1 MRKYHFTYDISQSE
15 NYDEDKEFLLYLFHL
30 TNYESIECNTKS
42 TLILTYNDEFPSSKL
57 FNFLS
62 NNLPDNIFY
71 SISKIPQYNNNKKN
85 FIISEN
91 KDKELNKNF
100 QKELE
105 TMNFD
110 VLKIIYDWNIER
122 F

>member
-1 MRKYHFTYDISQSE
+1 MIKYHFTYDISQSE

-71 SISKIPQYNNNKKN
+71 SISKIPQYNNKN